1 MKMKGVWDLVTA
13 PQIIATA
20 IFAVT
25 MMAIMTEKIHRTLAA
40 VTGAILLIL
49 TGVLNVESAFSYV
62 DINTLGV
69 LVGMML
75 FVTIVKSSGIFE
87 YIAIRAAKIAK
98 GRPWAIMAM
107 FMVITALLS
116 AFLDNVTTVLLIGPM
131 TLAITNML
139 KVNPVPFFL
148 SQSLASNIGG
158 TATLIGDPPNIM
170 IGSAGGLSF
179 TDFVRNTGPAVLLV
193 MAATILCFYFIYGR
207 RLQVDQDAAQVVMAL
222 DEGKAIKD
230 KPLLIKSVIMIVLV
244 VLGFIFHA
252 QLHLESC
259 TVALTAAVV
268 MLLIGKQDLEETIAG
283 VEWTTIL
290 FYTGLFEVVGG
301 LQETGVIQ
309 ILANQLMALTDGRLA
324 LTLVIILWVSAIVS
338 SFLDNIPFVAT
349 LIPLILTMQNSGM
362 DVTPLWWAVSLGA
375 CLGGNG
381 TLIGASAN
389 VVLSGISAK
398 HGYPITFGGYFKVG
412 FPMML
417 VSIAISTV
425 YLLLRYTY

>member
-13 PQIIATA
+13 PQILATA
-20 IFAVT
+20 IFALT
-25 MMAIMTEKIHRTLAA
+25 MLVIMTEKIHRTLAA

-148 SQSLASNIGG
+148 SQILASNIGG

-179 TDFVRNTGPAVLLV
+179 TDFVWNTGPAVLLV

-230 KPLLIKSVIMIVLV
+230 RPLLIKSVILVVLV

-268 MLLIGKQDLEETIAG
+268 MLLIGKQDLEEIIAG

-290 FYTGLFEVVGG
+290 FFTGLFVVVGG
-301 LQETGVIQ
+301 LQESGVIQ
-309 ILANQLMALTDGRLA
+309 ILANQLMALTDGHLA

-398 HGYPITFGGYFKVG
+398 HGYPITFGSYFKVG

-425 YLLLRYTY
+425 YLLLRYAY

>member
-13 PQIIATA
+13 PQILATA
-20 IFAVT
+20 IFALT
-25 MMAIMTEKIHRTLAA
+25 MLVIMTEKIHRTLAA

-49 TGVLNVESAFSYV
+49 TGVLNVKSAFSYV

-131 TLAITNML
+131 TL
-139 KVNPVPFFL
+139 
-148 SQSLASNIGG
+148 
-158 TATLIGDPPNIM
+158 
-170 IGSAGGLSF
+170 
-179 TDFVRNTGPAVLLV
+179 
-193 MAATILCFYFIYGR
+193 
-207 RLQVDQDAAQVVMAL
+207 
-222 DEGKAIKD
+222 
-230 KPLLIKSVIMIVLV
+230 
-244 VLGFIFHA
+244 
-252 QLHLESC
+252 
-259 TVALTAAVV
+259 
-268 MLLIGKQDLEETIAG
+268 
-283 VEWTTIL
+283 
-290 FYTGLFEVVGG
+290 
-301 LQETGVIQ
+301 
-309 ILANQLMALTDGRLA
+309 
-324 LTLVIILWVSAIVS
+324 VIILWVSAIVS

-389 VVLSGISAK
+389 VVLSGISTK
-398 HGYPITFGGYFKVG
+398 HGYPITFGSYFKVG

-425 YLLLRYTY
+425 YLLLRYAY